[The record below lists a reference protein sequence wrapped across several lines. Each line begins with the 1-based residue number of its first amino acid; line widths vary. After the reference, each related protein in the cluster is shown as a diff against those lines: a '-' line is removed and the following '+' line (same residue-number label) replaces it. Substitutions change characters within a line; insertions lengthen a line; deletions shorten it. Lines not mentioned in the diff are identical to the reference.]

1 MTVLMSLC
9 MQREGRIVLSTD
21 VHWRH
26 PLVGLQGVE
35 ELYAEF
41 VHLDVAA
48 LQVSLL
54 PFDRFFGH

>member
-1 MTVLMSLC
+1 MTVFMSVR

-26 PLVGLQGVE
+26 PLNGLQGIE

-48 LQVSLL
+48 LQVRLL
-54 PFDRFFGH
+54 PFDRYFGH